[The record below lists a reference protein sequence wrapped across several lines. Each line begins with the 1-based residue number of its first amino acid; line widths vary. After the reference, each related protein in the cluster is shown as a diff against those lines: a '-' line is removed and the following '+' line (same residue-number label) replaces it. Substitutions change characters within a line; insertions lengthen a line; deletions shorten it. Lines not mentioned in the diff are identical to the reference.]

1 MNMIGI
7 GISKKNIV
15 SHILKYWMAK
25 HDEYDAEYWMQAKFQ
40 ELAGLHFGNYVRM
53 NIGKIWNTYG

>member
-1 MNMIGI
+1 
-7 GISKKNIV
+7 
-15 SHILKYWMAK
+15 MAK

-53 NIGKIWNTYG
+53 NIRKIWNTYG